1 VTLDVDQG
9 ARRSVHVDREVVF
22 RAGSS
27 SLVALFSGPTLFLAI
42 LMRVMEVETD
52 GVVSRYKI
60 HAFVA
65 AVTASAAWVLFA
77 HPWSTPSNTSLTNW
91 NSVVAFAALAI
102 LCDTSFLRISF
113 ANISSSVAFVPIMT
127 GVILFEHPWPMLI
140 AGTTALVVDTFVRKK
155 PPIRV
160 WFNTAQYM
168 LSAGVASEVYRLL
181 GGTTLTSEFSL
192 WIPAFVG
199 LVLSYFVVNSGSVA
213 IASAISSGVAVR
225 EAWNRIVGGSLLYDV
240 FASSLAI
247 LLAYLYLKL
256 QLVGLALLVIPLF
269 FVRRM
274 HQMNLQLER
283 VNKELL
289 ELMVKAIEAR
299 DPYTSGHSLRVSE
312 YARSIARDLGL
323 STKQID
329 QVESTAL
336 LHDVG
341 KIYEEFAP
349 LLRKEGKLT
358 PDERMLMQRH
368 PSRSAELAS
377 TIGEFRG
384 SVALAIR
391 HHHENYDGTGYPD
404 GLAGEAIPL
413 TARIIMIADTIDAM
427 TTDRPYRK
435 ALSFERTMEELRKF
449 AGKQFDPKL
458 VDLVSSSANL
468 RRLLGATAEQG
479 GSPVHALGAWV
490 ARTSGPWRTQRN
502 TPAKVG

>member
-1 VTLDVDQG
+1 M
-9 ARRSVHVDREVVF
+9 
-22 RAGSS
+22 SS
-27 SLVALFSGPTLFLAI
+27 SGFV
-42 LMRVMEVETD
+42 R
-52 GVVSRYKI
+52 RYKI
-60 HAFVA
+60 HAVVTL
-65 AVTASAAWVLFA
+65 VTAAAIWMLLA
-77 HPWSTPSNTSLTNW
+77 KRWTLPDDSSLTTW
-91 NSVVAFAALAI
+91 NSLTAFLALAI

-113 ANISSSVAFVPIMT
+113 ANINSSVAFVPLMT
-127 GVILFEHPWPMLI
+127 GVLLFQHPWPMLI
-140 AGTTALVVDTFVRKK
+140 GGATALIVDTFVRKK
-155 PPIRV
+155 PPIKI

-168 LSAGVASEVYRLL
+168 LSVGVSSTVYHVL
-181 GGTTLTSEFSL
+181 GGRTLSDQFSL
-192 WIPAFVG
+192 PIPAFLG
-199 LVLSYFVVNSGSVA
+199 LVVSYFFVNSGSVA
-213 IASAISSGVAVR
+213 VVSATSSGVPVR
-225 EAWNRIVGGSLLYDV
+225 EAWNRIVGGSMLYDV
-240 FASSLAI
+240 IASSLAV
-247 LLAYLYLKL
+247 LLAFLYLKL
-256 QLVGLALLVIPLF
+256 QLLGLGLLVIPLF

-274 HQMNLQLER
+274 HQMNFQLER
-283 VNKELL
+283 VNRELL

-323 STKQID
+323 STKQVD

-384 SVALAIR
+384 AVALAIR
-391 HHHENYDGTGYPD
+391 HHHENYDGSGYPD

-413 TARIIMIADTIDAM
+413 VARIIMIADTIDAM

-435 ALSFERTMEELRKF
+435 ALSFERTMEELKKF
-449 AGKQFDPKL
+449 SGKQFDPRL
-458 VDLVSSSANL
+458 VELVANSANL

-490 ARTSGPWRTQRN
+490 ARNSNPWRVTRG
-502 TPAKVG
+502 TSPAKVG